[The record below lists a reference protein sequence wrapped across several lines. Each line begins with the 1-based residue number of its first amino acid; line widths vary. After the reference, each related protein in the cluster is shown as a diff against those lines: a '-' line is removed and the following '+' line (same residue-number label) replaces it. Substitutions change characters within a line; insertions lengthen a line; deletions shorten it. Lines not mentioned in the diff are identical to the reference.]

1 MKDENLVPKRLYN
14 VHLLNDDIQKQNQ
27 EFFTAENIKISAS
40 GALEADR
47 IWQDVP
53 FTTKIFYMGPYFI
66 SELSPE
72 EAEHWYDQDD
82 CDHNHDMESGDDD

>member
-14 VHLLNDDIQKQNQ
+14 VHLLNDDLQKQNQ
-27 EFFTAENIKISAS
+27 DFFTAENVKISAS

-53 FTTKIFYMGPYFI
+53 FTTKIFYSGPFI
-66 SELSPE
+66 VQELSPE
-72 EAEHWYDQDD
+72 EAEHWYDEGEHTCGEDD
-82 CDHNHDMESGDDD
+82 EDE